1 MNGKAILPDLNIDA
15 LLPAPSVSAW
25 SRKDVLQAM
34 ARAVHAEAHSRAVF
48 DEAAIGRVLQMAHRA
63 ASCDPAER
71 QECMEALHLTLSAF
85 KVLSAT
91 TPPGVPSLAHQGPS
105 RTQARA
111 MSTVVALDVATRAD
125 EADISELRDAIK
137 SLALAYRAQA
147 PRGRRSVDL
156 ASISREAFKTACEGG
171 FSEHL
176 FVHFATSVAEAAL
189 PEDLSDVARSAYAEA
204 LVTGVSEAA
213 FERLGRTVLSRM
225 NEPVRALE
233 EALR

>member
-1 MNGKAILPDLNIDA
+1 MNAKALQPDLTIDA

-25 SRKDVLQAM
+25 SREDVLQAV
-34 ARAVHAEAHSRAVF
+34 ARAVHAEASSGAVF

-63 ASCDPAER
+63 ASCEPADR
-71 QECMEALHLTLSAF
+71 QECMEALHLTLSSF

-91 TPPGVPSLAHQGPS
+91 TPSGASSNAHQGAS
-105 RTQARA
+105 RTQGRA
-111 MSTVVALDVATRAD
+111 MSTVVALDVASRAD

-137 SLALAYRAQA
+137 SLAAAYRAQA
-147 PRGRRSVDL
+147 PRGIRSVDL
-156 ASISREAFKTACEGG
+156 ASMTSEAFKTACEGG
-171 FSEHL
+171 FSEQL
-176 FVHFATSVAEAAL
+176 FVQFATSVAEAAL

-213 FERLGRTVLSRM
+213 LERLARTVLSRM